1 MARVSR
7 SGGSLLVIGHYLLSF
22 ASLKENC
29 CWNRLTTKS
38 FASTRMA
45 CFNYPYGSRRSRS
58 LVRSGAARCCKS
70 GLTLTAPLMKGHA
83 IGLSRLRKTL
93 IDVLD
98 TCQAREHMLPNC
110 NRGRRRLGN
119 LRLAKPGLGYFA
131 GVPPGTPNLA
141 SCKERLSFAYDRA
154 ISG

>member
-1 MARVSR
+1 MVSSCSAGARLILDRGKARSLQTFLGPSRNGR

-29 CWNRLTTKS
+29 CWNGLTTKS

-58 LVRSGAARCCKS
+58 LVRSGAPARCCKF
-70 GLTLTAPLMKGHA
+70 GLTLTAPPHNLQIGMKGHA

-98 TCQAREHMLPNC
+98 TCQARAHATKL
-110 NRGRRRLGN
+110 
-119 LRLAKPGLGYFA
+119 
-131 GVPPGTPNLA
+131 
-141 SCKERLSFAYDRA
+141 
-154 ISG
+154 